1 MMYSFIIPVYN
12 CKKFLADCV
21 QSIRA
26 IGELSYEIL
35 LIDDG
40 STDGSGGLCDD
51 LAQQYSEIRVFHQ
64 KNAGA
69 SAARNR
75 GIREAKGDRIL
86 FFDADDTV
94 DAFALEQLLLDD
106 RCLQTD
112 LTIYGLTFDYY
123 YHGKC
128 YRQDPLFFVY
138 DGILTKDQ
146 FAASFSELYE
156 ANSLSPLWNKVFSRE
171 ILVQN
176 GLFLNTDMFLYEDFE
191 FVLRYLQHCETVY
204 NVPKAV
210 YHYRQTEDERNFL
223 RRLLRIDSLSIFLEP
238 IEGSLFG
245 LVKSNSA
252 VSKEFATDI
261 LHSLYLTMARVKT
274 SGLDLAGIHR
284 ICRDYQTW
292 VHAHGLPPSADTFS
306 QHLLGNKA
314 LLIYLTH
321 KKTALR
327 HWLAVR
333 VKAFL
338 HHSGGHHE

>member
-1 MMYSFIIPVYN
+1 MFSFIIPVYN
-12 CKKFLADCV
+12 CMQFLSACV
-21 QSIRA
+21 ETIRA
-26 IGELSYEIL
+26 VQGIPYEIL

-40 STDGSGGLCDD
+40 STDGSGELCDN
-51 LAQQYSEIRVFHQ
+51 LASTHPEIRVIHQ
-64 KNAGA
+64 ENAGA

-94 DAFALEQLLLDD
+94 DSHALEQILLDH
-106 RCLQTD
+106 RCMQTD

-128 YRQDPLFFVY
+128 YRQDPLFYDY
-138 DGILTKDQ
+138 DGILSAAQ
-146 FAASFSELYE
+146 LGASFSELYA
-156 ANSLSPLWNKVFSRE
+156 ANSLSSLSNKVFSRE
-171 ILVQN
+171 ILLQN
-176 GLFLNTDMFLYEDFE
+176 NLFLNTDMFLYEDFE

-245 LVKSNSA
+245 LAKSNSA

-327 HWLAVR
+327 HWIAVR

-338 HHSGGHHE
+338 HRTGGSHE